1 LGVCV
6 EHAETFHASSSVC
19 HVCIRDPVADISPSR
34 RVYLGVLY
42 WCSDSVGI
50 FDFIPPFV
58 HPEEF
63 ADRYFVPAWRVYLIW
78 YLLGAGAILSPALM
92 IGALWFKW
100 RKEDEY
106 DT

>member
-1 LGVCV
+1 MNPLR
-6 EHAETFHASSSVC
+6 HSTS
-19 HVCIRDPVADISPSR
+19 PVAYAIFAYVILVPIFLILAAFIWSQKVS
-34 RVYLGVLY
+34 GVLY

-63 ADRYFVPAWRVYLIW
+63 ADHYLVPAWRVYLVW
-78 YLLGAGAILSPALM
+78 YLLVAGAILLPAIM
-92 IGALWFKW
+92 VGALWFKW
-100 RKEDEY
+100 RKDD

>member
-1 LGVCV
+1 V
-6 EHAETFHASSSVC
+6 HAVFAYVILLPIFFLLAAFIWSQKVS
-19 HVCIRDPVADISPSR
+19 
-34 RVYLGVLY
+34 GVLY

-58 HPEEF
+58 HPQEF
-63 ADRYFVPAWRVYLIW
+63 ADHYLVAAWRVYLVW
-78 YLLGAGAILSPALM
+78 YLLVAGAILLPGLM

-106 DT
+106 DI

>member
-1 LGVCV
+1 MILLPIFLLLAAFIWAKDV
-6 EHAETFHASSSVC
+6 S
-19 HVCIRDPVADISPSR
+19 
-34 RVYLGVLY
+34 GVLY
-42 WCSDSVGI
+42 RCSDSVGI